1 MRRRSRGRGYTC
13 IELAV
18 TLGVVGSLII
28 VLTGVV
34 VREVEKL
41 YTRQTP
47 SYAAA
52 ASAASSTSTL
62 ELAR

>member
-1 MRRRSRGRGYTC
+1 MRRRSRSRGYTC

-34 VREVEKL
+34 VREVETL
-41 YTRQTP
+41 YTRR
-47 SYAAA
+47 
-52 ASAASSTSTL
+52 SSDAGATAR
-62 ELAR
+62 ELSR

>member
-1 MRRRSRGRGYTC
+1 MRRRSRCRGYTC
-13 IELAV
+13 IELAI

-41 YTRQTP
+41 HTRR
-47 SYAAA
+47 
-52 ASAASSTSTL
+52 SSHPATTTG
-62 ELAR
+62 ELCR